1 MIHEALLAGAVGG
14 LLWLDRFQLFQVQIS
29 RPLVSAPLVGWIL
42 GDLSAGLAS
51 GLLFEL
57 LWLRRPPVGG
67 YIPPDSTLA
76 SIATAAVSAMVRAHT
91 GLPLTATVFLS
102 FLFMLPVAHLGKKLD
117 SFLRVGLGTLA
128 RRAEEVLHR
137 GSERGIYI
145 YGLTALAL
153 GFCCALAALFPVI
166 ILGTVITQELARLIP
181 PLYIKACAYGFYVV
195 PLVGVADMMA
205 GPQYARY
212 ILLFILGF
220 AAFLG
225 GSVLLN
231 W

>member
-1 MIHEALLAGAVGG
+1 MIHEALLAGAVGS

-51 GLLFEL
+51 GLLFEM

-76 SIATAAVSAMVRAHT
+76 SIATAAVSAVVRAHS
-91 GLPLTATVFLS
+91 GLPLTATVFFS

-117 SFLRVGLGTLA
+117 GFLRVGLGVLA
-128 RRAEEVLHR
+128 LRAEAVQR
-137 GSERGIYI
+137 RDPERGIYI

-153 GFCCALAALFPVI
+153 GFSCALAALFSVI
-166 ILGTVITQELARLIP
+166 VLGTVIMQELARFIP

-205 GPQYARY
+205 GPQQARY
-212 ILLFILGF
+212 VLLFVLGF

-231 W
+231 

>member
-91 GLPLTATVFLS
+91 GLPLTATVFIS
-102 FLFMLPVAHLGKKLD
+102 FLFMFPIAHLGKKLD
-117 SFLRVGLGTLA
+117 GFLRVGLGALA
-128 RRAEEVLHR
+128 RRAEEAQRR
-137 GSERGIYI
+137 GPERGIYI
-145 YGLTALAL
+145 YGLAGLAL
-153 GFCCALAALFPVI
+153 GFSCALAALFSVI
-166 ILGTVITQELARLIP
+166 LFGTVIVQELALLIP
-181 PLYIKACAYGFYVV
+181 PPYIKACAYGFYVV

-205 GPQYARY
+205 GPQQTGPV
-212 ILLFILGF
+212 LLFVAGF
-220 AAFLG
+220 VGFLCAAL
-225 GSVLLN
+225 LLN

>member
-1 MIHEALLAGAVGG
+1 MIHETLVAGAVGG

-51 GLLFEL
+51 GILFEM

-117 SFLRVGLGTLA
+117 GFLRVGLGALA
-128 RRAEEVLHR
+128 RRAEEVQRR
-137 GSERGIYI
+137 GPDRGIYV
-145 YGLTALAL
+145 YGLAALAL
-153 GFCCALAALFPVI
+153 GFSCAFAALFSVI
-166 ILGTVITQELARLIP
+166 ILGASIVQELARHIP
-181 PLYIKACAYGFYVV
+181 PLFIKALAYGFYVV
-195 PLVGVADMMA
+195 PLVGMADMMA
-205 GPQYARY
+205 GRQQT
-212 ILLFILGF
+212 
-220 AAFLG
+220 
-225 GSVLLN
+225 GSVLLFVAGFVVFLCAALFLN

>member
-29 RPLVSAPLVGWIL
+29 RPLVSAPLVGWVL

-67 YIPPDSTLA
+67 YIPADSTLA

-91 GLPLTATVFLS
+91 GLPLTAIVFLS
-102 FLFMLPVAHLGKKLD
+102 FLFMLPVAHLGKKLGG
-117 SFLRVGLGTLA
+117 FLRVGLGDLA
-128 RRAEEVLHR
+128 RRAEEVQRR
-137 GSERGIYI
+137 GPERGIYI

-153 GFCCALAALFPVI
+153 GFSCALATLFCAI
-166 ILGTVITQELARLIP
+166 ILGTVIVQESAVLIP
-181 PLYIKACAYGFYVV
+181 PLYIKACTYGFYVV

-205 GPQYARY
+205 GPQQAVY
-212 ILLFILGF
+212 ILLFVLGF
-220 AAFLG
+220 AGLLG
-225 GSVLLN
+225 GSLFLN